1 MKGITPFGI
10 YTCRPEESR
19 AFYRSILGIERIW
32 SMTTPA
38 VETASG
44 SPASHPEHR
53 RPADTSSWKASSAEE
68 DALDF
73 GVVLR
78 LESPRL
84 ELFASEVRLLD
95 RRVNDRVRGQYQ
107 LVLYPGDL
115 RNAARQLE
123 EAGIEFRTDYAG
135 RLYFEDLNG
144 IQWEMRETPAGVG
157 LT

>member
-10 YTCRPEESR
+10 YTCKPEESR

-38 VETASG
+38 
-44 SPASHPEHR
+44 
-53 RPADTSSWKASSAEE
+53 DT
-68 DALDF
+68 LDS

-135 RLYFEDLNG
+135 RLSFEDLNG
-144 IQWEMRETPAGVG
+144 LQWEMRETPGDAG
-157 LT
+157 LTSREN